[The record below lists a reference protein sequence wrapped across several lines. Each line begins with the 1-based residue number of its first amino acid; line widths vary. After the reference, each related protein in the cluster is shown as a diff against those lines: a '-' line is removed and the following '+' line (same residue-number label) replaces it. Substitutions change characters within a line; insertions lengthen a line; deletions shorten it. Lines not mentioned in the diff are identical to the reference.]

1 MEVKIKN
8 RGGLRVSNALMW
20 VLAVLSGTALGIIGS
35 FAVSVSAMSDY
46 REMYN
51 QWIGMDT
58 EIKFSPSW
66 PRRPGILSAR

>member
-35 FAVSVSAMSDY
+35 FAVKSEAKRS
-46 REMYN
+46 
-51 QWIGMDT
+51 
-58 EIKFSPSW
+58 
-66 PRRPGILSAR
+66 